1 MIPVSTQY
9 QRGINAVSIGNF
21 AWRFIQKVELHVL
34 FGVDT
39 GINETSREHAN
50 PLKQTVWALIPVS
63 TRYQHGINR
72 PVCLKIR
79 AKNELQASFGNPRLC
94 KKLYERRWAKNR
106 MMTCN
111 THVVTRTP
119 SAKCFV
125 IAVLIRVLFSLRSA
139 TNSKSIVDVPRPP
152 DSACTAYA
160 HVHELCSSHSGA
172 CFCRADDPP
181 NSTVPLLKFL
191 HKSPG
196 PVWTTG
202 PQYNV
207 TRPQSF
213 IPLGPRPPFFKILNA

>member
-1 MIPVSTQY
+1 M
-9 QRGINAVSIGNF
+9 
-21 AWRFIQKVELHVL
+21 L
-34 FGVDT
+34 GVDI

-63 TRYQHGINR
+63 TRYQSASLLQDS
-72 PVCLKIR
+72 C
-79 AKNELQASFGNPRLC
+79 KNELQASFENPRLC

-139 TNSKSIVDVPRPP
+139 TNSKSFVDVSRQPGN
-152 DSACTAYA
+152 ACTAYA
-160 HVHELCSSHSGA
+160 HVHELFSSHSGA

-213 IPLGPRPPFFKILNA
+213 IPLGPRPPFFKILNV